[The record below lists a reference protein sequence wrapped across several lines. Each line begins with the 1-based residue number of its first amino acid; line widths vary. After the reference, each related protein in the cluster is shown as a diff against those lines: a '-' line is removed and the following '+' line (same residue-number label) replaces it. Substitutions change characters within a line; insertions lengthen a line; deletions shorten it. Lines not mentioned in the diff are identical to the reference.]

1 MPNTKSAKKRLRQ
14 TKKRTLHNKTFKSM
28 AKTYIKRVLKA
39 VEAKDLSRAEQEL
52 RMAFKRI
59 DKCAKHNIF
68 HPNKAARLKSRVAK
82 LVDQLRRQVSAQKT
96 ATE

>member
-14 TKKRTLHNKTFKSM
+14 TKKRTLHNRAFKSM

-39 VEAKDLSRAEQEL
+39 VEAKDLARAEQEL

-82 LVDQLRRQVSAQKT
+82 LVEQLRKQVSAQKT
-96 ATE
+96 AAE

>member
-14 TKKRTLHNKTFKSM
+14 TKKRTLHNRVFKSV
-28 AKTYIKRVLKA
+28 ARTYIKRVLKA
-39 VEAKDLSRAEQEL
+39 VESKDLALAESEL

-68 HPNKAARLKSRVAK
+68 HPNKAARLKSRIAK
-82 LVDQLRRQVSAQKT
+82 IVENLRKEKDRTESAKR
-96 ATE
+96 